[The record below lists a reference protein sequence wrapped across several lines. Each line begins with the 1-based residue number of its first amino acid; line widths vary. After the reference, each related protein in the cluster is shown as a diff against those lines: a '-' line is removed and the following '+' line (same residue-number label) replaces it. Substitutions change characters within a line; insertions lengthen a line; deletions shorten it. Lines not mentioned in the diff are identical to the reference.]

1 MPLKVLIVEDNPVA
15 RSFLAK
21 VVRESFSDQL
31 MISEASDL
39 ESARCRISESQQPGA
54 NPSGTDG
61 NEPHHFKLMM
71 VDLELP
77 DGNGMELLAE
87 LAMSGYP
94 ATKIVTTLYSDD
106 EHLFPALQCGADGY
120 LLKEDRFEVLVE
132 ELQKI
137 VRGQPP
143 LSPAIARRLLTHFR
157 PEGATGAA
165 TTLDTPSAF
174 QSSRRP
180 SPDRTPPLEQDRLTP
195 RESEVLTYLSKGFTI
210 KEIANLMGIRWFT
223 VNDHIKSIY
232 KKLNVSSRAEA
243 AVLASKQGLV

>member
-1 MPLKVLIVEDNPVA
+1 MSVKVLIVEDNPVA
-15 RSFLAK
+15 RSFLAR
-21 VVRESFSDQL
+21 VVRESFSDTL
-31 MISEASDL
+31 DITEASDL
-39 ESARCRISESQQPGA
+39 EAAYKKIGSWRGA
-54 NPSGTDG
+54 QAVSNP
-61 NEPHHFKLMM
+61 FKLVL

-77 DGNGMELLAE
+77 DGNGMELLDE
-87 LAMSGYP
+87 LNNYP

-106 EHLFPALQCGADGY
+106 EHLFPALQRGADGY

-143 LSPAIARRLLTHFR
+143 LSPAIARRLLGHFR
-157 PEGATGAA
+157 LGSGPTSGSMP
-165 TTLDTPSAF
+165 LDSGF
-174 QSSRRP
+174 SSSRSAALDKELQPARDHDP
-180 SPDRTPPLEQDRLTP
+180 LTP

-210 KEIANLMGIRWFT
+210 KEIASLMNIKWFT

-243 AVLASKQGLV
+243 AVMASRQGLV